1 MIGSLFF
8 LTQKQKS
15 FMKKKHASQKLT
27 LKKLTL
33 QSMNNVAQL
42 RMVQGG
48 ILTETPSCENCI
60 SVQYSNCAACDYSIT
75 RSIVPTDCATQAN
88 CPAGRTSNC

>member
-1 MIGSLFF
+1 
-8 LTQKQKS
+8 
-15 FMKKKHASQKLT
+15 MKKKHASQKLT

-48 ILTETPSCENCI
+48 IFTEGPSCETCI
-60 SVQYSNCAACDYSIT
+60 SVQYSNCADCSYSIT
-75 RSIVPTDCATQAN
+75 RSITPTDCATAAN
-88 CPAGRTSNC
+88 CPGGRTSQCLV